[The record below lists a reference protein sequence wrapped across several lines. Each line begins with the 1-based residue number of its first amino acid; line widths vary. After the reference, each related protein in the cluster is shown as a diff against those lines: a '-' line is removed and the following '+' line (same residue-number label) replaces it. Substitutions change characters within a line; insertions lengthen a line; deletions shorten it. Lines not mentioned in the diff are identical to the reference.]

1 MSSVKIFVKYT
12 SSVAD
17 GNFLLSRNDGGL
29 KEKLILVSLVIEV
42 MVKQNLVCTNICRIC
57 RQLKFQ

>member
-1 MSSVKIFVKYT
+1 MSSVKIFVKNT

-42 MVKQNLVCTNICRIC
+42 MVKQNLVRTNICM
-57 RQLKFQ
+57 